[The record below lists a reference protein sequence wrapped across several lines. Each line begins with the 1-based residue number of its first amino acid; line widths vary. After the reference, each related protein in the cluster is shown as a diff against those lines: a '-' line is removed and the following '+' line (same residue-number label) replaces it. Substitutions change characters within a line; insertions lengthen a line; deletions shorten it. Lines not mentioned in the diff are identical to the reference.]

1 MNRLEILLIEDN
13 PDDRILLNEMLTDS
27 AVRSYDDSDMQY
39 SLTAAKSIEE
49 ALAILSGEAQVDVI
63 LLDLS
68 LPDSKELD
76 GLDKLGEYLYEIPVI
91 ILTGLADNRKA
102 VEALRMGAQDYLI
115 KGRIT
120 SDLIIRSIRYALE
133 RHKLIT
139 MLRGLSLID
148 DLTGLYNRR
157 GFMTI
162 AEEKL
167 KAAKR
172 DKKKL
177 ILFYIDLDN
186 MKQINDKH
194 GHTVGDK
201 ALRAT
206 AEVLR
211 NSLRDSDVIARIG
224 GDEFAALAL
233 SSKAEKARVIEE
245 RIDAKVKIFNDEGS
259 VPVHLGLSIG
269 HLVESDL
276 ETTPCSELLDRA
288 DAAMYRIKTGKKGTG
303 TDH

>member
-1 MNRLEILLIEDN
+1 
-13 PDDRILLNEMLTDS
+13 
-27 AVRSYDDSDMQY
+27 
-39 SLTAAKSIEE
+39 
-49 ALAILSGEAQVDVI
+49 
-63 LLDLS
+63 
-68 LPDSKELD
+68 
-76 GLDKLGEYLYEIPVI
+76 
-91 ILTGLADNRKA
+91 
-102 VEALRMGAQDYLI
+102 
-115 KGRIT
+115 
-120 SDLIIRSIRYALE
+120 IIRSIRYALE

-245 RIDAKVKIFNDEGS
+245 RIDAKVRIFNDEGS

-276 ETTPCSELLDRA
+276 ETTPFSELLDRA

>member
-1 MNRLEILLIEDN
+1 
-13 PDDRILLNEMLTDS
+13 MLF
-27 AVRSYDDSDMQY
+27 RS
-39 SLTAAKSIEE
+39 
-49 ALAILSGEAQVDVI
+49 
-63 LLDLS
+63 
-68 LPDSKELD
+68 
-76 GLDKLGEYLYEIPVI
+76 
-91 ILTGLADNRKA
+91 
-102 VEALRMGAQDYLI
+102 VEALRRGAQDYMV

-172 DKKKL
+172 EKKKL
-177 ILFYIDLDN
+177 ILFFIDLDD
-186 MKQINDKH
+186 MKRINDKH
-194 GHTVGDK
+194 GHIVGDK

-233 SSKAEKARVIEE
+233 SSKEEKAKVIEE
-245 RIDAKVKIFNDEGS
+245 RIDRKLDAFNDEET
-259 VPVHLGLSIG
+259 VPIRLSLSIG
-269 HLVESDL
+269 RIVESDL
-276 ETTPCSELLDRA
+276 EGTTFSELLDRA
-288 DAAMYRIKTGKKGTG
+288 DAAMYRIKTGKKDSGKSP
-303 TDH
+303 

>member
-1 MNRLEILLIEDN
+1 MKRLEILLIEDN
-13 PDDRILLNEMLTDS
+13 PDDRILLNEMLADS
-27 AVRSYDDSDMQY
+27 AAHSYDDSDMQY
-39 SLTAAKSIEE
+39 SLAVAKSMGDG
-49 ALAILSGEAQVDVI
+49 LSILSGEAQVDVI

-68 LPDSKELD
+68 LPDSK
-76 GLDKLGEYLYEIPVI
+76 GLDSLTKLGEYLYEIPVI

-102 VEALRMGAQDYLI
+102 VEALRRGAQDYLV

-167 KAAKR
+167 KTAKR

-177 ILFYIDLDN
+177 ILFFIDLDD
-186 MKQINDKH
+186 MKKINDKH

-206 AEVLR
+206 ADVLR
-211 NSLRDSDVIARIG
+211 TSLRDSDVIARIG

-233 SSKAEKARVIEE
+233 SSKEEKARIIEE
-245 RIDAKVKIFNDEGS
+245 RITTKLAAFNGEGS

-269 HLVESDL
+269 RIVESDFGD
-276 ETTPCSELLDRA
+276 TAFSELLDRA
-288 DAAMYRIKTGKKGTG
+288 DAAMYEIKSGKKSPGKTS
-303 TDH
+303 

>member
-1 MNRLEILLIEDN
+1 MKRLEILLIEDN

-27 AVRSYDDSDMQY
+27 AVHSYDDSDMHY
-39 SLTAAKSIEE
+39 SLAAARTMGE
-49 ALAILSGEAQVDVI
+49 ALSILSGEAQVDVI

-68 LPDSKELD
+68 LPDSKGLD

-102 VEALRMGAQDYLI
+102 VEALRRGAQDYLV

-172 DKKKL
+172 EKKKL
-177 ILFYIDLDN
+177 ILFFIDLDD
-186 MKQINDKH
+186 MKRINDKH
-194 GHTVGDK
+194 GHTIGDK

-233 SSKAEKARVIEE
+233 SSNEEKARIIEE
-245 RIDAKVKIFNDEGS
+245 RINQKLDSFNEEGS
-259 VPVHLGLSIG
+259 IPIRLGLSIG
-269 HLVESDL
+269 RIVESVL
-276 ETTPCSELLDRA
+276 EDTSFSELLERA
-288 DAAMYRIKTGKKGTG
+288 DAAMYRIKTGRKEAEKGS
-303 TDH
+303 